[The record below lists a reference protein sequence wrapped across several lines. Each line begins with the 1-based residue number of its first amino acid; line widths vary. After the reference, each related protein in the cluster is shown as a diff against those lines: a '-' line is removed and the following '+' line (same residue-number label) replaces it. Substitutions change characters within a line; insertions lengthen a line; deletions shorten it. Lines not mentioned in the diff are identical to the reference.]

1 MVRRRR
7 AGGAELQQASLVG
20 EKQMLG
26 ERRENWGQSTISSK
40 LEFASE
46 SWVS

>member
-7 AGGAELQQASLVG
+7 AVGAELLRTNLVG

-26 ERRENWGQSTISSK
+26 ERRENWGRSTISSVF
-40 LEFASE
+40 EFAPE
-46 SWVS
+46 N

>member
-7 AGGAELQQASLVG
+7 AVGAELLRTNLVG